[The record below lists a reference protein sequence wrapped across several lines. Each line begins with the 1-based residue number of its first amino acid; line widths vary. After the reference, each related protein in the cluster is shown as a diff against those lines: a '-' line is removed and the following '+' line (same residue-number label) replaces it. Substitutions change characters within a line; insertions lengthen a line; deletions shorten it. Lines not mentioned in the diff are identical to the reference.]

1 MERLY
6 PVRVVSEQYGKDFER
21 IVGELME
28 KGFEI
33 VSSNC
38 GILHSPDGYSE
49 TRYQA
54 ILVQERVE
62 IKCISDC

>member
-21 IVGELME
+21 IVAELLE
-28 KGFEI
+28 KDYEI
-33 VSSNC
+33 LSTNC
-38 GILHSPDGYSE
+38 GILHAPDGCSE

-54 ILVQERVE
+54 IMVKE
-62 IKCISDC
+62 S

>member
-1 MERLY
+1 MKRLY
-6 PVRVVSEQYGKDFER
+6 PVRVVSENFGSDFEQ

-38 GILHSPDGYSE
+38 GIIQRPNGNAE
-49 TRYQA
+49 TIYQA
-54 ILVQERVE
+54 ILVKE
-62 IKCISDC
+62 D